1 MDKQAFTH
9 MGHSVVNYLSCQPF
23 LERGSTT
30 TPFGGAGGQI
40 GEPGSGCPG
49 LGVEGRSTH

>member
-9 MGHSVVNYLSCQPF
+9 MGHLVVNYLSCQPF